1 MGSKSRVVLTYVTE
15 TIITPERIHESLQ
28 NPGRRALAKHQ
39 LNVGQTLADRCLI
52 VWGKTP
58 FLQRKPLGVE
68 ESDGKW
74 YRTRLTTDT

>member
-15 TIITPERIHESLQ
+15 TIITPEWIHESLQ

-52 VWGKTP
+52 VWGKTQWHVYNRN
-58 FLQRKPLGVE
+58 LWGLKSGWEMV
-68 ESDGKW
+68 
-74 YRTRLTTDT
+74 